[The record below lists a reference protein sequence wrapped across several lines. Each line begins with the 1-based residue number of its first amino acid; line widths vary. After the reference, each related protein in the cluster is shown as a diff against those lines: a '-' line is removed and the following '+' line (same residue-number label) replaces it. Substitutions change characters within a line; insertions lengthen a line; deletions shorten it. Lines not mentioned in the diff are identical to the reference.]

1 EKILRDPG
9 SQEPVCDL
17 LPPRDSEALR
27 DPHEAHER
35 HAGTAC
41 ERGKISLMSKGPPAK
56 AANGGIPPTG
66 VDAQTMH
73 RQRRS
78 RTGTTRPHFAL
89 PSSRSASS
97 PSSIKVVSSMRRK
110 RPRAS
115 SSANR

>member
-1 EKILRDPG
+1 GIGRHGNPRGLSRGARSKSPGEKILRDPG

-78 RTGTTRPHFAL
+78 RTGT
-89 PSSRSASS
+89 
-97 PSSIKVVSSMRRK
+97 
-110 RPRAS
+110 
-115 SSANR
+115 